1 MAHRVLIA
9 TLLLAAPVLPVSP
22 NIILILVDD
31 LGYETL
37 GSYGGAS
44 YDTPSLDR
52 LAESGLRFT
61 HAYAMPLCSP
71 SRVKLMT
78 GRYNARNYTKW
89 GVLPKDELTF
99 ANILQDAGYRTH
111 VAGKW
116 QLWGHDL
123 VWNRG
128 GGCCLHQG
136 QTPGDAGFDDY
147 LVWYLGDKGSR
158 FADPSLSSRNDDGK
172 THQGRYGPDLL
183 NDFVLEAMQSDQ
195 PFFIYYSMVL
205 VHAPF
210 VPTPDSDGWSGD
222 RHAEDK
228 AHFAAMVAYVD
239 KMVGKTLAKLD
250 QLGIRDETLVL
261 LTGDNGTP
269 GAITS
274 VMQDGTK
281 IRGGKGKTIDHGSH
295 VPFIASWPG
304 VIEPGVSNALVD
316 FTDVLP
322 TLADAADAKL
332 PSDRIFDG
340 HSLLPVFRG
349 EAEHER
355 EWIFTDYRAQFPN
368 ITERRYVH
376 NRRYKL
382 YDDGRFFDWENDILE
397 QNPLADAEITA
408 EAAAIRES
416 FRDALNLRRVTNGHP
431 ASAALPELGEDFV
444 VVDRLAD

>member
-158 FADPSLSSRNDDGK
+158 YADPSLSSRNDDGK
-172 THQGRYGPDLL
+172 TRQGRYGPDLL

-205 VHAPF
+205 AHAPF
-210 VPTPDSDGWSGD
+210 VPTPDSDGWSVD

-261 LTGDNGTP
+261 LTGDNGNAQRDHQRDARRNKDP
-269 GAITS
+269 RRP
-274 VMQDGTK
+274 
-281 IRGGKGKTIDHGSH
+281 RGRRSTMARMCLSSPRGRESL
-295 VPFIASWPG
+295 S
-304 VIEPGVSNALVD
+304 PGVSNALVD

-368 ITERRYVH
+368 IPERRYVH

-408 EAAAIRES
+408 EGPPRS
-416 FRDALNLRRVTNGHP
+416 GR
-431 ASAALPELGEDFV
+431 ASATH
-444 VVDRLAD
+444 